1 MKIIFDYKIF
11 WNQKFGGISRYFVN
25 LIKKLDN
32 KKDIDYKVISPFYK
46 NSYLNEVNT
55 EKVFG
60 KYTPKPFPKTSFFLK
75 NSNELFFKYFISFFK
90 PDIIHNTYY
99 NHNFKTNKP
108 LILTVYDLIHEKI
121 SRDQNKHLLPKKK
134 AIERANHI
142 ICISEETRSDL
153 INFYNYPIDQTSV
166 IYLGSDHLSNIAS
179 NQLNLQL
186 KKKYI
191 LFIGSREKYKNFNF
205 LINTL
210 NEMKNNNLMLVCFG
224 GKKFTENEINK
235 NSINTE
241 IKQVFGDDT
250 LLKELLKN
258 ALCVI
263 NPSKYEGFSLPNLEA
278 MATGCPLICS
288 DIDVFNEI
296 CRSSA
301 MYFDLNDRVTLIDCI
316 NKLLNDEDYKN
327 QLVKKGLARANMF
340 MWDDCSN
347 ETINIYNKFK

>member
-1 MKIIFDYKIF
+1 
-11 WNQKFGGISRYFVN
+11 
-25 LIKKLDN
+25 
-32 KKDIDYKVISPFYK
+32 
-46 NSYLNEVNT
+46 
-55 EKVFG
+55 
-60 KYTPKPFPKTSFFLK
+60 
-75 NSNELFFKYFISFFK
+75 
-90 PDIIHNTYY
+90 
-99 NHNFKTNKP
+99 
-108 LILTVYDLIHEKI
+108 
-121 SRDQNKHLLPKKK
+121 
-134 AIERANHI
+134 
-142 ICISEETRSDL
+142 
-153 INFYNYPIDQTSV
+153 
-166 IYLGSDHLSNIAS
+166 
-179 NQLNLQL
+179 
-186 KKKYI
+186 
-191 LFIGSREKYKNFNF
+191 
-205 LINTL
+205 
-210 NEMKNNNLMLVCFG
+210 MKNNNLMLVCFG